1 MKLLACSPLP
11 LDRRL
16 GAAKVLVEFV
26 EAMRALDWQC
36 DLIAP
41 ADLTMNPPAN
51 HAARGQLAKRLREYL
66 IARGGEYDVID
77 YDHEYLAFDRTDFPP
92 RPLMVARSVL
102 LVQHL
107 SRIQLP
113 QPRGLRASI
122 GRLIYGHRRQR

>member
-26 EAMRALDWQC
+26 DAMRTLGWQC
-36 DLIAP
+36 ELISP
-41 ADLTMNPPAN
+41 ADLGLNPAAHP
-51 HAARGQLAKRLREYL
+51 AARWQLMQRLREYL

-77 YDHEYLAFDRTDFPP
+77 YDHEYLPFDRSQFPP

-113 QPRGLRASI
+113 QPRGLR
-122 GRLIYGHRRQR
+122 